1 MVRLYTILVSSAFI
15 RLDFL
20 SLSVFKG
27 CVGWFSDQDFFG
39 QFGFSSDPD
48 AFFGLGLVFLRIR
61 MLSFFGLG
69 LVFLRIR
76 VSRFFSGFGLIQG
89 LGLV

>member
-39 QFGFSSDPD
+39 QFGFSSDQG
-48 AFFGLGLVFLRIR
+48 FLG
-61 MLSFFGLG
+61 
-69 LVFLRIR
+69 
-76 VSRFFSGFGLIQG
+76 FSQDSDLIQG

>member
-27 CVGWFSDQDFFG
+27 CVGWFSDQDFL
-39 QFGFSSDPD
+39 D
-48 AFFGLGLVFLRIR
+48 GLVFLRIGCF
-61 MLSFFGLG
+61 LWTWFGFSSDQGFLG
-69 LVFLRIR
+69 
-76 VSRFFSGFGLIQG
+76 FSQDSDLIQG

>member
-20 SLSVFKG
+20 SLLVFKG

-39 QFGFSSDPD
+39 QFGFSSDSD
-48 AFFGLGLVFLRIR
+48 AFFGLGLVFLRIGCF
-61 MLSFFGLG
+61 LWTWFGFSSDQGFLG
-69 LVFLRIR
+69 
-76 VSRFFSGFGLIQG
+76 FSQDSDLIQG